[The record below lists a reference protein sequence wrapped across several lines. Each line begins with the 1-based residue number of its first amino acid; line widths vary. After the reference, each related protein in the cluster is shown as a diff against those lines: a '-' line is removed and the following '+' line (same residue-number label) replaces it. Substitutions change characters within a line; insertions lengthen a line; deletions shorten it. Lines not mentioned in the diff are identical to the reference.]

1 MNKITTERLMK
12 SKIMVVSKKNA
23 DKIRKAMYEKWMH
36 TENSV
41 RYKA

>member
-23 DKIRKAMYEKWMH
+23 DKISKAMYEKMDSYR
-36 TENSV
+36 EFCSI
-41 RYKA
+41 